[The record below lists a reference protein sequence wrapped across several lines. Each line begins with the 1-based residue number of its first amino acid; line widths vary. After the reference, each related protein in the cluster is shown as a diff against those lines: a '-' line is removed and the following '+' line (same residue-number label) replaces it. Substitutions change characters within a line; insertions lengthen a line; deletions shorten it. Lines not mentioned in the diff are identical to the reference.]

1 MTMTCPYFSHLTM
14 SQSSTRSRSEI
25 LYDYA
30 IKRAN
35 TIIGSQEMTP
45 ERMKKMISDFIDTQ
59 GLDAPLLSCACCGF
73 RNLDMT
79 SSKHTRSYSE
89 VDLAGE
95 KIQSMLKLRD
105 EDDDEDRV
113 DVEDDPT
120 IQLGSLHTLQCH
132 RQAMEREPLSI
143 PYDDDGNT
151 KEVEAWRLN
160 SVWPAKKP
168 EELVEDSCLLYTSP
182 SPRDVE
188 ESRMPSSA

>member
-14 SQSSTRSRSEI
+14 SLQSSTSRSEI

-73 RNLDMT
+73 RNLDAT
-79 SSKHTRSYSE
+79 STTRSYSE
-89 VDLAGE
+89 VDLANE

-105 EDDDEDRV
+105 EDDAEDRV
-113 DVEDDPT
+113 DVEDDQQYNLVAFIHCNAT
-120 IQLGSLHTLQCH
+120 DRLWREHHCVYHVMMMVIRRKLRLG
-132 RQAMEREPLSI
+132 
-143 PYDDDGNT
+143 N
-151 KEVEAWRLN
+151 
-160 SVWPAKKP
+160 
-168 EELVEDSCLLYTSP
+168 
-182 SPRDVE
+182 
-188 ESRMPSSA
+188 